1 MTTSNVPVPTF
12 TTTGLSMPAEQ
23 ELLAGVQQDW
33 VSAFALVGK
42 SLVTDLTTPQGQIM
56 TAQAYMLANFD
67 ALLAKLISEV
77 DPATAD
83 GVFQD
88 ALARIYFLTRHPATS
103 TLVTATITGTPGT
116 NVPAGTQAVTVNDDI
131 FVLTQSVTISNSST
145 VSGIFASQVVG
156 SVPCGAGELNRWYQ
170 RVAGA
175 DSLTNA
181 APGVLGAAAESRVDF
196 EQRRADSVQIGG
208 IGQIQTIRAAVANLA
223 GVTDVFAYDNATSAP
238 ITYGATNYP
247 IPANSI
253 VVSVTGGDGQT
264 IANTIWG
271 KKDVG
276 AGYATSGATLYTV
289 QDTTGYVAPYPTYN
303 VYVLRPAATQVYFI
317 VNLLNGPN
325 VPANYATQVQNAIIA
340 AFTSGA
346 DGQPKARIGGQIR
359 AARFVQTVANLG
371 NNIVPVSITIGLTS
385 GAGNASVT
393 MGVDQQPVTA
403 VENIVVNLVSG

>member
-1 MTTSNVPVPTF
+1 MTTSNVPVPSF

-23 ELLAGVQQDW
+23 DLLTGVQQDW
-33 VSAFALVGK
+33 VSAFATVGK
-42 SLVTDLTTPQGQIM
+42 TLVTDLTTPQGQIM

-88 ALARIYFLTRHPATS
+88 ALARIYFLTRHAASS

-116 NVPAGTQAVTVNDDI
+116 NIPAGTQAITINNDI
-131 FVLTQSVTISNSST
+131 FVLTQSVTISNAST
-145 VSGIFASQVVG
+145 VNGIFASQVVAPI
-156 SVPCGAGELNRWYQ
+156 PCGVGELNRWYQ
-170 RVAGA
+170 RITGA

-181 APGVLGAAAESRVDF
+181 APGVLGANAESRVDF
-196 EQRRADSVQIGG
+196 EQRRAASVQIGG
-208 IGQIQTIRAAVANLA
+208 IGQIQTIRAAVANLPN
-223 GVTDVFAYDNATSAP
+223 VSDVFAYDNATSAP
-238 ITYGATNYP
+238 ITYGTTNYP

-264 IANTIWG
+264 IADTIWG

-276 AGYATSGATLYTV
+276 AGYATQGATLYQV

-303 VYVLRPAATQVYFI
+303 VYVLRPVATQVYFI
-317 VNLLNGPN
+317 VNLLNNPS

-385 GAGNASVT
+385 AAGNASVT
-393 MGVDQQPVTA
+393 MGVDQQPVTQLA
-403 VENIVVNLVSG
+403 NIVVNLVSG